1 MLSEKPAHGS
11 IRARMTLAF
20 ALQTAALMALV
31 AGGLLFYLHYT
42 AVRVA
47 ETTLDTAAQR
57 VRNELADI
65 AHGNGFNDFLAENGD
80 SLKMEGLALLLVDAR
95 GEVLRKSQSAAP
107 AWPRRYK
114 DGWRIRALP
123 YGAKTIVI
131 GFYWRKSELV
141 LKREAVVLLV
151 LSLCV
156 VPASAFGAWWLVG
169 RTLSP
174 IHSLSQQ
181 ARRAAVTDSLHQ
193 RLMAP
198 SQDAEVV
205 ELVATLNALLTSV
218 GKTAEARGRFYAAAS
233 HELRTPLQALSGHL
247 EVALSRERSR
257 DEYKTAT
264 EEASRQTQRLSALV
278 QGLLLLNQLDRPTPD
293 SLPREPVDLA
303 DVCRRLLTQFQ
314 PLIDRRNLQVSSN
327 LEPLVEL
334 MAFPQ
339 HAEMLIRNLL
349 ENALKYAA
357 SGGCVTLRLLSSTDG
372 TSLELFNAFPAQPQ
386 LDTAA
391 LFEPFYRPDE
401 ARTSE
406 AGGNGLG
413 LAICRAI
420 ATANGWQ
427 ITLDQSGDGVRA
439 LVKFSSPAP

>member
-1 MLSEKPAHGS
+1 MGRINS

-42 AVRVA
+42 AAQAA
-47 ETTLDTAAQR
+47 ENTLDSAAHR
-57 VRNELADI
+57 VRNELADVTN
-65 AHGNGFNDFLAENGD
+65 GNGFNDFLTENGD
-80 SLKMEGLALLLVDAR
+80 SLKMEGLSLLLVDAQ
-95 GEVLRKSQSAAP
+95 GVILRKSQAAAP
-107 AWPRRYK
+107 AWPHRKK
-114 DGWRIRALP
+114 DGWRTRALP
-123 YGAKTIVI
+123 YGAKTIVV
-131 GFYWRKSELV
+131 GYYWRSTELV
-141 LKREAVVLLV
+141 LRREGAVLLA

-156 VPASAFGAWWLVG
+156 VLASAFGAWWLVG

-174 IHSLSQQ
+174 IDSLSHQ
-181 ARRAAVTDSLHQ
+181 ARRAAATDSLHL
-193 RLMAP
+193 RLLAP

-205 ELVATLNALLTSV
+205 DLVATLNALLASV

-278 QGLLLLNQLDRPTPD
+278 QGLLLLNQLDRPMPD
-293 SLPREPVDLA
+293 TLSREPVDLSEI
-303 DVCRRLLTQFQ
+303 CRRILGQFQ
-314 PLIDRRNLQVSSN
+314 PLIARRHLIVSSD
-327 LEPLVEL
+327 LPPFVER

-339 HAEMLIRNLL
+339 HAEMLLRNLI
-349 ENALKYAA
+349 ENALKYSAP
-357 SGGCVTLRLLSSTDG
+357 GGDVTLRMALPSG
-372 TSLELFNAFPAQPQ
+372 AACLEIFNTFPAQSR

-401 ARTSE
+401 ARTSDT
-406 AGGNGLG
+406 GGNGLG

-427 ITLDQSGDGVRA
+427 IALDQTEQGVRVA
-439 LVKFSSPAP
+439 VTFASSPP

>member
-1 MLSEKPAHGS
+1 MPTDKPVRGS

-20 ALQTAALMALV
+20 ALQTAVLMALV
-31 AGGLLFYLHYT
+31 GGGILFYLHYS
-42 AVRVA
+42 AA
-47 ETTLDTAAQR
+47 QAADTTLETAAER

-65 AHGNGFNDFLAENGD
+65 TNSHGFNDFVAENGD
-80 SLKMEGLALLLVDAR
+80 SLKMEGLALLLVDSQ
-95 GEVLRKSQSAAP
+95 GYVTRKSQSAVP

-131 GFYWRKSELV
+131 GYYWRRSELV
-141 LKREAVVLLV
+141 LKREALVLLV

-156 VPASAFGAWWLVG
+156 VLASAFGAWWLVG

-174 IHSLSQQ
+174 IHSLSHQ
-181 ARRAAVTDSLHQ
+181 ARDAAATDSLHQ
-193 RLMAP
+193 RLLAP

-205 ELVATLNALLTSV
+205 ELVATLNALLTNV

-257 DEYKTAT
+257 EEYRAAT
-264 EEASRQTQRLSALV
+264 EEASRQTQRLTDLV
-278 QGLLLLNQLDRPTPD
+278 RGLLLLNQLDRPAPALL
-293 SLPREPVDLA
+293 SREPVDLSEI
-303 DVCRRLLTQFQ
+303 CRRILNQFQ
-314 PLIDRRNLQVSSN
+314 PLIDRRHLAVTTDLPPVTEIS
-327 LEPLVEL
+327 
-334 MAFPQ
+334 AFPQ
-339 HAEMLIRNLL
+339 HAEMLLRNLI
-349 ENALKYAA
+349 ENALKY
-357 SGGCVTLRLLSSTDG
+357 SVPNGQVMLRLRSSPDG
-372 TSLELFNAFPAQPQ
+372 TDLELFNAFPAQPR
-386 LDTAA
+386 LDTGA

-401 ARTSE
+401 ARTSD

-413 LAICRAI
+413 LAICRAL

-427 ITLDQSGDGVRA
+427 IALEQTEDGIRVG
-439 LVKFSSPAP
+439 VKFSLTTP